1 MGLFRRS
8 SLEIGNQ
15 RTRRFLFLT
24 IVRHHLGYA
33 TQIWAP
39 QTIELFK
46 QVERVQR
53 RATKYILNLPFH
65 CEVTYEDRL
74 QATNL
79 LPVSFWHGYLDLI
92 SFLKMINGMVCVS
105 EEIIPKRKLGNKRI
119 TRATSNPETIIFR
132 TKKSNTITFQGSF
145 VNRTARIWNI
155 LPEEL
160 RHQPLTLRKFKSALK
175 LDYISENP
183 WTWRSICLKRS
194 TARSLSAPLSC
205 CF

>member
-1 MGLFRRS
+1 M
-8 SLEIGNQ
+8 
-15 RTRRFLFLT
+15 
-24 IVRHHLGYA
+24 
-33 TQIWAP
+33 
-39 QTIELFK
+39 
-46 QVERVQR
+46 QR

-65 CEVTYEDRL
+65 CEVRYEDRL

-92 SFLKMINGMVCVS
+92 FFLRMINGMVCVS
-105 EEIIPKRKLGNKRI
+105 EEIIPKRKLGSKRV
-119 TRATSNPETIIFR
+119 TRATSNPETIKFR

-160 RHQPLTLRKFKSALK
+160 RHQSLTLRKFKSLLMEYFNSALK
-175 LDYISENP
+175 LSYISENP
-183 WTWRSICLKRS
+183 RTWRSICLKRN
-194 TARSLSAPLSC
+194 TARSLGAPLSC